1 MTSPQTAQSLPILP
15 PSAPFSQDHI
25 NALNSVMSGSSL
37 AQRHWLSGFLAGYEV
52 AQAPSASPAPA
63 PAKKIPLTVAYA
75 TDSGNAEEVAAN
87 AKKIAGKQ
95 GFSAKLVDFADL
107 SVSDLARAKNV
118 LIIASTWGEGD
129 PPERAAETYEALMAD
144 DAPRFDGVNFAVL
157 GLGDSA
163 YVNFCEVG
171 KRLDKRLEQLGGTRI
186 AERIDADLDFEEPAS
201 TWTSGALNQLLDV
214 AKPELAT
221 ADLPTAEVVHL
232 DFPTAAYSKA
242 HPFPAEITE
251 LVNLNG
257 SRSAKET
264 YHVELSLEG
273 SGLTFEPGD
282 SIGVIAENDDAVVA
296 ELLMA
301 VGLSADEELE
311 RRLRTEFDITQ
322 LSKPVM
328 DAYAKVVNDDRL
340 TTLLEGEAWKSYL
353 PGRQII
359 DLLTDFPTKL
369 DADALI
375 GLFRRLPPRLYSV
388 ASSLKAE
395 PDLGHLLISA
405 VRYNS
410 HGRDREG
417 VASTFIADR
426 HKVGDQLKIYVKSN
440 KNFRLP
446 EDPDRP
452 VIMIGPGTGVAPFRA
467 FLQERQA
474 IGAKGKNWLFFGDR
488 TYTHDF
494 LYQLDWQDFE
504 RDGVLDRIDVAFS
517 RDQPEKIYVQDRMW
531 ARRAELFAWLEEG
544 AALYVCGDEKAMAKD
559 VDAML
564 ASIIADQSGADP
576 ASYIA
581 GLKSER
587 RYQRDVY

>member
-1 MTSPQTAQSLPILP
+1 MTSLQTAQSQPILP
-15 PSAPFSQDHI
+15 SSAPFSEDHI
-25 NALNSVMSGSSL
+25 TALNSVISGSSL

-52 AQAPSASPAPA
+52 AHLPAVSPAAA
-63 PAKKIPLTVAYA
+63 PAKKIPLTIAYA
-75 TDSGNAEEVAAN
+75 TDSGNAEEVAAK

-107 SVSDLARAKNV
+107 SVSDLAKAKNLLV
-118 LIIASTWGEGD
+118 VASTWGEGD
-129 PPERAAETYEALMAD
+129 PPERAVEVYQALMAD
-144 DAPRFDGVNFAVL
+144 DAPRFDGVNFSVL

-171 KRLDKRLEQLGGTRI
+171 KRLDERLEHLGGMRI
-186 AERIDADLDFEEPAS
+186 AERVDADLDFEEPAS
-201 TWTSGALNQLLDV
+201 TWTTGALDRLVDV
-214 AKPELAT
+214 AKPEPAPQT
-221 ADLPTAEVVHL
+221 LPTAEVFHL
-232 DFPTAAYSKA
+232 DFPTSAYSKA
-242 HPFPAEITE
+242 QPFPAEITD

-282 SIGVIAENDDAVVA
+282 SIGVIAENDEAVIA
-296 ELLMA
+296 ELMMA
-301 VGLSADEELE
+301 VGLSADEALE
-311 RRLRTEFDITQ
+311 RRLRTDVDITQ

-328 DAYAKVVNDDRL
+328 EAYAAVAHDDRL
-340 TTLLEGEAWKSYL
+340 AALLDGEAWKAYL

-359 DLLTDFPTKL
+359 DLVTDFPAKL
-369 DADALI
+369 EADALL
-375 GLFRRLPPRLYSV
+375 GLFRKLPPRLYSV

-395 PDLGHLLISA
+395 PDLSHLLVSA

-426 HKVGDQLKIYVKSN
+426 HKVGDHLKVYVKSN

-452 VIMIGPGTGVAPFRA
+452 IIMVGPGTGVAPFRA

-474 IGAKGKNWLFFGDR
+474 TGATGKNWLFFGDR

-494 LYQLDWQDFE
+494 LYQLDWQEFE
-504 RDGVLDRIDVAFS
+504 QDGVLDRIDVAFS
-517 RDQPEKIYVQDRMW
+517 RDQPEKVYVQDRMW
-531 ARRAELFAWLEEG
+531 ERRADLFAWLEEG

-564 ASIIADQSGADP
+564 STIIADQSGADP
-576 ASYIA
+576 EAYMA
-581 GLKSER
+581 ELKKER